1 MKAIPHPARLFGAL
15 AIVIATALATACSS
29 NSSSTTAGV
38 SGTTAPGT
46 SQSVGGGSGKTVT
59 IGVVAALT
67 GPLAVQ
73 WLPSDKAFNAAIDK
87 INAAGGADG
96 YQIKVITEDDGGTP
110 TGNLAAAQSLVEQD
124 HVVLVA
130 DFSEEITA
138 AVPYLYKAGIPTL
151 SVCQAS
157 IVAEQPYTNNF
168 CASGSFDPN
177 PQTYTTDFGIILKD
191 IGCKDVGGLGLGV
204 SAAAQAYTL
213 NGIASAKYA
222 GLASTYL
229 NNNVGLGVTNWTPYV
244 LGMKA
249 SNVDCVFPILEQTDE
264 FNFLS
269 AAKTQGLD
277 LKAFIATGY
286 SELAVQEPAV
296 SEDQGIYVGAKY
308 QPSQLNTPATIAEN
322 AALKKYS
329 GFTYPAAFAESQGYA
344 TGLLAGEAIQVSR
357 SDLTGPS
364 ITRHL
369 RAVTNWTAD
378 GLEPAPVD
386 FATDFGTNN
395 GAADCQWYLQI
406 KGTAYVPQDKEPICG
421 VTKTS

>member
-1 MKAIPHPARLFGAL
+1 M
-15 AIVIATALATACSS
+15 VIASALATACSS
-29 NSSSTTAGV
+29 SSSSTTAAA
-38 SGTTAPGT
+38 SGATATGT
-46 SQSVGGGSGKTVT
+46 SQSSGGGSGKTVT

-87 INAAGGADG
+87 INAVGGADG
-96 YQIKVITEDDGGTP
+96 YHIKVITEDDDGTP

-124 HVVLVA
+124 HAVLVV
-130 DFSEEITA
+130 DFSEEISA

-151 SVCQAS
+151 SACQAS
-157 IVAEQPYTNNF
+157 IVATQPYTNNF

-177 PQTYTTDFGIILKD
+177 PKSYTTDFGIILKD
-191 IGCKDVGGLGLGV
+191 MGCKDVGGMGLGV

-229 NNNVGLGVTNWTPYV
+229 NNNVGLGVANWTPYV
-244 LGMKA
+244 LGVKSA
-249 SNVDCVFPILEQTDE
+249 SVDCIFPILEQTDE
-264 FNFLS
+264 FNFLE
-269 AAKTQGLD
+269 AAKTQGLN

-286 SELAVQEPAV
+286 SELAVQQPAV
-296 SEDQGIYVGAKY
+296 SEDQGIYVGAKF

-322 AALKKYS
+322 AAMKQYS
-329 GFTYPAAFAESQGYA
+329 GFAYPASFAESQGYVA
-344 TGLLAGEAIQVSR
+344 GLLAGEAIQVSG

-364 ITRHL
+364 ITKHL

-386 FATDFGTNN
+386 FANDFGTNN
-395 GAADCQWYLQI
+395 GAANCQWYLQI
-406 KGTAYVPQDKEPICG
+406 KGTTYVPQDKEPICG
-421 VTKTS
+421 VTKMS